1 MLRDLLNKDTIE
13 LSVVANNWKEAIT
26 RGGEILV
33 NSGFIKSSYIDE
45 MIESINQ
52 LGPYIVV
59 MPGVAFAHAKPS
71 ASVLCNGLSLVRFET
86 PVEFGN
92 AKNDPVSVMFTIAA
106 VDEKKHMDEIQALAM
121 LLMQEDNVEKLMKS
135 SKAEI
140 IQLIEGY

>member
-13 LSVVANNWKEAIT
+13 LSVVAENWKEAIA
-26 RGGEILV
+26 RGGELLIRKGL
-33 NSGFIKSSYIDE
+33 IKKSYIDE
-45 MIESINQ
+45 MIDSVNQ

-71 ASVLCNGLSLVRFET
+71 ASVLCNGLSLIRFET

-92 AKNDPVSVMFTIAA
+92 VKNDPVSIMFTIAA
-106 VDEKKHMDEIQALAM
+106 IDEKKHMDELQSLAM
-121 LLMQEDNVEKLMKS
+121 LLMQDENIDKLMNS
-135 SKAEI
+135 SKEEI

>member
-106 VDEKKHMDEIQALAM
+106 IDEKKHMDEIQALAM

>member
-13 LSVVANNWKEAIT
+13 LSVAANNWKEAIT

-52 LGPYIVV
+52 LGPYIVL